1 MAEIGTAVRAA
12 RALLGVSLVVCTAAS
27 AFGQASK
34 TEKEVGRIISP
45 KVFRIELKKIPE
57 LDKGKIMMAEGTAGP
72 DGVKFVGTNFSILQP
87 LIVTVLARN
96 PDDDVRVQL
105 SKYRYDQADRKG
117 STKGSG
123 IYTTK
128 LRTQGDL
135 KVVVSAPTP
144 TPFQLVVW
152 AGDEI
157 ERAIKPV
164 VVTNPARVAGKA
176 SGAGGTAGGPM
187 VLWVIAIALLAV
199 VGLLAVM
206 ILRGKRA

>member
-1 MAEIGTAVRAA
+1 VAEIATAVRAA
-12 RALLGVSLVVCTAAS
+12 RVLLGVILVACTAAS

-34 TEKEVGRIISP
+34 SEKEVQRIITP
-45 KVFRIELKKIPE
+45 DAFRIVLKKIPE

-87 LIVTVLARN
+87 VIVTVLAKN

-135 KVVVSAPTP
+135 KVVVSASTP

-152 AGDEI
+152 AGDEV

-164 VVTNPARVAGKA
+164 VVTNPARVAGKT
-176 SGAGGTAGGPM
+176 SGAGGMPGGSM

-199 VGLLAVM
+199 VGLLAAM
-206 ILRGKRA
+206 LLKGKRA